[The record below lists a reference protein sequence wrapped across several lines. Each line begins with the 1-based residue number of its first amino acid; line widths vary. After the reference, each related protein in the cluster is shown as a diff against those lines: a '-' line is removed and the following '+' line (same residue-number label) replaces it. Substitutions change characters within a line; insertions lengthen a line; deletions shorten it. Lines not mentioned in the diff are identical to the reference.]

1 MLKIGHNA
9 IAILTILLYN
19 QSNCVSWSAL
29 NGWSDHRWGKP
40 APVLI
45 LFSMHLISH

>member
-9 IAILTILLYN
+9 IAILSIVLYN
-19 QSNCVSWSAL
+19 HTNCLSWGVL
-29 NGWSDHRWGKP
+29 NGWNDHHWGKP

-45 LFSMHLISH
+45 LFSLHLILH